1 MTIQTSWEMMQQ
13 YREAL
18 DLAKWRKQVRAE
30 HLEQIRLAGDF
41 MRSLRYWL
49 TVASSHRTLEARKAA
64 LAEHLARINALQTR
78 QAVTFCCE
86 IKLVGD
92 SCQNNLRAAISWAET
107 ALTAPTSESWDN
119 CASNAE
125 TRSADA
131 LVQLD
136 VVRSTLKSL
145 WKQAKADMNTART
158 VIDICAKDILHPVAL
173 PKAVRKEIIRVR
185 CAKQQVKVFP
195 VGIQNL
201 TLYRFACAPTNN
213 YHLVSAAACISQRA
227 EGTVLNTKLWLRLV
241 RTTRSNHVHRNA
253 HNWNNRQDYLVR
265 FPEHRTGIIDGRN
278 WFVGSI

>member
-13 YREAL
+13 YRVAL

-30 HLEQIRLAGDF
+30 HLEQIRLADEY
-41 MRSLRYWL
+41 MRSLRFWL

-64 LAEHLARINALQTR
+64 LKEHLARINALQTR

-213 YHLVSAAACISQRA
+213 YHLVSAAACITQRT
-227 EGTVLNTKLWLRLV
+227 EGTVLSTKNWLRLV
-241 RTTRSNHVHRNA
+241 RTTRSNHTHRSA
-253 HNWNNRQDYLVR
+253 HNLNNRQDYLVR
-265 FPEHRTGIIDGRN
+265 LK
-278 WFVGSI
+278 

>member
-13 YREAL
+13 YRAAL

-30 HLEQIRLAGDF
+30 HLEQIRLAGDY
-41 MRSLRYWL
+41 MHSLRFWL

-92 SCQNNLRAAISWAET
+92 SCQSNLRDAISWAHT
-107 ALTAPTSESWDN
+107 ATSSPTFKDWDE
-119 CASNAE
+119 CCDSAE
-125 TRSADA
+125 LFIADA

-145 WKQAKADMNTART
+145 WKQAKADMTTART

-173 PKAVRKEIIRVR
+173 SKKEKAAIRSRVYTARKMYY
-185 CAKQQVKVFP
+185 P
-195 VGIQNL
+195 
-201 TLYRFACAPTNN
+201 APTNN

-227 EGTVLNTKLWLRLV
+227 EGTVLSTKNWLRLV
-241 RTTRSNHVHRNA
+241 RTTRSNHTHRSA
-253 HNWNNRQDYLVR
+253 HNLNNRQDYLVR
-265 FPEHRTGIIDGRN
+265 LPVDTSKVICLR
-278 WFVGSI
+278 